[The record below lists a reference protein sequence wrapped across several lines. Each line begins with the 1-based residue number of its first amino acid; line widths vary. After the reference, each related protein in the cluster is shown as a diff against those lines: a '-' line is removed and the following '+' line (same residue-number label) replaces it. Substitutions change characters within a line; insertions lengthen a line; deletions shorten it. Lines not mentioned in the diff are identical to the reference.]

1 MYYLRNVLALTNS
14 PYPCV
19 SECGRKELFI
29 SVTNLSAAQS
39 ARTASAR
46 AFVHSLN
53 ILIKYA
59 RMYGYDHKRT
69 EAQFE
74 TTWNELQQGLP
85 VTDAGFLLGVSDN
98 KLLLDGIPLEA
109 GNAERSFAT
118 LLTTAGLASL
128 HFSKDVTVED
138 FTRLVRAFTIAGSK
152 ATDVAK
158 QIKEALGAGKQNS
171 TIKINEVK
179 FVAADPLTGDVS
191 IAAQIAAQTLGPEFK
206 QWLNDPQKLLQ
217 LIAAAEGAS
226 SSGGQGAAPGVPMVP
241 LGSVPNFGG
250 PGGTGAGSGTGAS
263 GGGGTGGGF
272 GGSFGF
278 GGGGGTGSGTGSGG
292 PGGSGSGTG
301 AAAGP
306 APAWTG
312 VVPLQEQE
320 VIQAIRL
327 LTRFGQVQHDPA
339 VKEEDLQKDIND
351 AAPNTRLSLQQ
362 LLGSLAARATQD
374 TDDTPLLMKAAE
386 HMAIRFA
393 LERYQRGEVKVNAVH
408 QMMEHM
414 SRQMDSLRQI
424 LRMQEE
430 KMSKAGILVESH
442 ADILDRMF
450 WAEVPES
457 GKKSVLM
464 SHEAPCV
471 PPRNVRQFVEQLLE
485 RDDTQSASEILNNY
499 SSCLSAKDTD
509 PRRKAAIGLSQL
521 ADLYARLGGQPMAQA
536 VRKVSEQIITE
547 KDAELQS
554 LMSAAFVRLSQEASA
569 AKNYAA
575 LNEVCAGMEMVS
587 VQRPVLMSD
596 LRPRVGVENR
606 LPEFI
611 EEALR
616 SDQIPPDLLS
626 VLRRTCQS
634 GAEHMADRFFRC
646 MRRDECDRMIELVKS
661 LGSAILTQLREILR
675 TGQSRQA
682 SSVVGLVSRLDVGT
696 LLELLPARLPEWNRF
711 YHDVA
716 VRQIAYGAAPDR
728 GRTLLELSEVLDPLV
743 LPEALDEIG
752 MSGDITAAGPLI
764 AMARPGEAASRSPF
778 VQLKAIE
785 SLGRLKD
792 VESVNTL
799 REILEAK
806 KTFGHIHHKELRIA
820 AAQALSKIDPRYSS
834 QVMSDSGFEPAE
846 LAIAPLDAAPAC
858 PWVRQ
863 RRYERMVLAKTVS
876 ATIGSSWGKSK
887 IMIRELSLGGGMG
900 TKEDNLRIGSEAD
913 LEISVGMR
921 SKIRAHVLLRRARVN
936 EVGFEI
942 VNTDLES
949 RYRLR
954 RLLVDALN
962 HAPQNKGQEWG
973 GERKV

>member
-1 MYYLRNVLALTNS
+1 
-14 PYPCV
+14 
-19 SECGRKELFI
+19 
-29 SVTNLSAAQS
+29 
-39 ARTASAR
+39 
-46 AFVHSLN
+46 
-53 ILIKYA
+53 
-59 RMYGYDHKRT
+59 MYGYDHKRT
-69 EAQFE
+69 EGQFE

-85 VTDAGFLLGVSDN
+85 TAGDAGFLLGVSDN

-128 HFSKDVTVED
+128 HFSREVTIED
-138 FTRLVRAFTIAGSK
+138 FTRLVRAFTVAGSK

-217 LIAAAEGAS
+217 LIAAAEGAT
-226 SSGGQGAAPGVPMVP
+226 SGGSGPAASGVTMVP

-250 PGGTGAGSGTGAS
+250 AAGSGGAFGGPGS
-263 GGGGTGGGF
+263 GGGF
-272 GGSFGF
+272 P
-278 GGGGGTGSGTGSGG
+278 GGGGGPAGVGTGSGSGGATGGAGFAGG
-292 PGGSGSGTG
+292 PGAGPGKAG
-301 AAAGP
+301 AASGAATGL
-306 APAWTG
+306 APAWAG
-312 VVPLQEQE
+312 AVVPLQEQE
-320 VIQAIRL
+320 VLQAIRI
-327 LTRFGQVQHDPA
+327 LTRFGQVGQDPTI
-339 VKEEDLQKDIND
+339 KEEELQKELKETD
-351 AAPNTRLSLQQ
+351 PNTRFNLQQ
-362 LLGSLAARATQD
+362 LLGSLAAKATEDQ
-374 TDDTPLLMKAAE
+374 DDTPLLMKAAE

-393 LERYQRGEVKVNAVH
+393 LERYQKGEVKVNAVH

-430 KMSKAGILVESH
+430 KMNKAGILVESH

-457 GKKSVLM
+457 GKKSVLL

-471 PPRNVRQFVEQLLE
+471 PPRNVRQFVEVLLD
-485 RDDTQSASEILNNY
+485 RDDTQLAAEILNNY
-499 SSCLSAKDTD
+499 SSCLAAKDIE
-509 PRRKAAIGLSQL
+509 PRRKTAIGLSQL

-536 VRKVSEQIITE
+536 IHKISEQLIVD
-547 KDAELQS
+547 KDPELQS
-554 LMSAAFVRLSQEASA
+554 LLSAAFVRLSQEASS

-575 LNEVCAGMEMVS
+575 VNEVCAGMELIS
-587 VQRPVLMSD
+587 VERPVLMSD

-606 LPEFI
+606 LPEFL

-616 SDQIPPDLLS
+616 PETISPELLS
-626 VLRRTCQS
+626 VLRRTSQT

-646 MRRDECDRMIELVKS
+646 MRRDECDRMIELVKQ
-661 LGSAILTQLREILR
+661 LGSPVMAQLREILR
-675 TGQSRQA
+675 TGQPRQA
-682 SSVVGLVSRLDVGT
+682 SGVVGLLSRLDVAT

-711 YHDVA
+711 YHDVV

-728 GRTLLELSEVLDPLV
+728 GRTLLELAEVLDPLV
-743 LPEALDEIG
+743 LPEAVDEIG
-752 MSGDITAAGPLI
+752 MSGDVSAAPPLV
-764 AMARPGEAASRSPF
+764 AMARPGDAASRSPF

-792 VESVNTL
+792 PEAVATL

-806 KTFGHIHHKELRIA
+806 KTFGYVHPKELRVA
-820 AAQALSKIDPRYSS
+820 AAQALSKTDPRYSS
-834 QVMSDSGFEPAE
+834 QVLSDSGFEPVE
-846 LAIAPLDAAPAC
+846 LAIAALDPAPAC

-863 RRYERMVLAKTVS
+863 RRYERMILPKTFV
-876 ATIGSSWGKSK
+876 ATIGSSWGRSR
-887 IMIRELSLGGGMG
+887 ILIRELSLGGGMG

-913 LEISVGMR
+913 LEISLGMR
-921 SKIRAHVLLRRARVN
+921 SKVRAHVLLRRARVN

-942 VNTDLES
+942 VSTDLES

-962 HAPQNKGQEWG
+962 HTPQNKDQDWG
-973 GERKV
+973 GDRKV